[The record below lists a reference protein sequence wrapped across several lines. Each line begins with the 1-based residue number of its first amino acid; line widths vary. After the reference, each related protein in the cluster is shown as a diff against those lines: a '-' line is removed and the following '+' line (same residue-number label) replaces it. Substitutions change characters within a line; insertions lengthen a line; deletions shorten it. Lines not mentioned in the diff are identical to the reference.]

1 MILLDTHILI
11 WDALKPEL
19 LSAKAKQA
27 ISKANQ
33 AEGML
38 IADISLWEI
47 AMLIKKGRVA
57 VDAEIDS
64 FLQLILQA
72 NNIVVRPITPE
83 IATLSV
89 QLPDL
94 VNKDP
99 ADRLIAATA
108 ISEKASLVT
117 ADRNLQLSPSIQTVW

>member
-1 MILLDTHILI
+1 MCSSDL
-11 WDALKPEL
+11 
-19 LSAKAKQA
+19 A

-33 AEGML
+33 ADGML

-47 AMLIKKGRVA
+47 AMLLKKGRVA
-57 VDAEIDS
+57 VDTDIGS
-64 FLQLILQA
+64 FLQLILQT
-72 NNIVVRPITPE
+72 NDIRVCPITPE
-83 IATLSV
+83 VAMLSV

-117 ADRNLQLSPSIQTVW
+117 ADHNLQISSSIQTIW